1 MGRTLDYEFSYGD
14 QITVTPR
21 NYPFSFL
28 HMPSLSHHYAMI
40 GMACVMD
47 DYPLYYD
54 AFNEKGLGIAGL
66 NFVGNAV
73 YFDPKPEKDNIA
85 QFELIPWILGTCASL
100 AEAKE
105 SLSRINLISTPFK
118 KNLPLAQLHWIIA
131 DASGAITVESTADGL
146 HVYDNPGRRSDK
158 QSAVSNAD
166 VLTEQLPASVTE
178 TAGQHV
184 FQPARSFYVQPWH
197 GRSWTA
203 GRPLFCFPLCTRGVC
218 KAELDLGKQ
227 RNGECQ
233 PVFPY
238 FKFCRPAERMLRG
251 GGRKV

>member
-47 DYPLYYD
+47 DYPLYYE

-105 SLSRINLISTPFK
+105 YPLPYQSHQHTFLKRIFRSHSFTGSSQMHRVPSPWNPRRTVCMSTT
-118 KNLPLAQLHWIIA
+118 I
-131 DASGAITVESTADGL
+131 
-146 HVYDNPGRRSDK
+146 RS
-158 QSAVSNAD
+158 A
-166 VLTEQLPASVTE
+166 
-178 TAGQHV
+178 
-184 FQPARSFYVQPWH
+184 F
-197 GRSWTA
+197 
-203 GRPLFCFPLCTRGVC
+203 
-218 KAELDLGKQ
+218 
-227 RNGECQ
+227 
-233 PVFPY
+233 
-238 FKFCRPAERMLRG
+238 
-251 GGRKV
+251 

>member
-47 DYPLYYD
+47 DYPLYYE

-146 HVYDNPGRRSDK
+146 HVYDNPVG
-158 QSAVSNAD
+158 
-166 VLTEQLPASVTE
+166 VLTNNPPFPMHVELLQKCVPVIQLLGVHGASSSD
-178 TAGQHV
+178 GFLLSCHIPPG
-184 FQPARSFYVQPWH
+184 FAR
-197 GRSWTA
+197 
-203 GRPLFCFPLCTRGVC
+203 FPLPVGGKCGIIPPVMRPWRNWYTRWISVMSP
-218 KAELDLGKQ
+218 Q
-227 RNGECQ
+227 
-233 PVFPY
+233 
-238 FKFCRPAERMLRG
+238 
-251 GGRKV
+251 

>member
-47 DYPLYYD
+47 DYPLYYE

-118 KNLPLAQLHWIIA
+118 
-131 DASGAITVESTADGL
+131 
-146 HVYDNPGRRSDK
+146 
-158 QSAVSNAD
+158 
-166 VLTEQLPASVTE
+166 
-178 TAGQHV
+178 
-184 FQPARSFYVQPWH
+184 
-197 GRSWTA
+197 
-203 GRPLFCFPLCTRGVC
+203 
-218 KAELDLGKQ
+218 
-227 RNGECQ
+227 
-233 PVFPY
+233 
-238 FKFCRPAERMLRG
+238 
-251 GGRKV
+251 

>member
-47 DYPLYYD
+47 DYPLYYE

-105 SLSRINLISTPFK
+105 SLSRIISSAHLLKRIF
-118 KNLPLAQLHWIIA
+118 
-131 DASGAITVESTADGL
+131 
-146 HVYDNPGRRSDK
+146 RS
-158 QSAVSNAD
+158 
-166 VLTEQLPASVTE
+166 
-178 TAGQHV
+178 H
-184 FQPARSFYVQPWH
+184 SFTGSSQ
-197 GRSWTA
+197 
-203 GRPLFCFPLCTRGVC
+203 
-218 KAELDLGKQ
+218 
-227 RNGECQ
+227 
-233 PVFPY
+233 
-238 FKFCRPAERMLRG
+238 MLRAPSPWNP
-251 GGRKV
+251 RRTVCMSTTIRSAF

>member
-40 GMACVMD
+40 GTACVMD
-47 DYPLYYD
+47 DYPLYYE

-105 SLSRINLISTPFK
+105 SLSLSISSAHLLKRIFRSHSFTGSSQMHRVPSPWNPRRTVCMSTT
-118 KNLPLAQLHWIIA
+118 I
-131 DASGAITVESTADGL
+131 
-146 HVYDNPGRRSDK
+146 RS
-158 QSAVSNAD
+158 A
-166 VLTEQLPASVTE
+166 
-178 TAGQHV
+178 
-184 FQPARSFYVQPWH
+184 F
-197 GRSWTA
+197 
-203 GRPLFCFPLCTRGVC
+203 
-218 KAELDLGKQ
+218 
-227 RNGECQ
+227 
-233 PVFPY
+233 
-238 FKFCRPAERMLRG
+238 
-251 GGRKV
+251 

>member
-47 DYPLYYD
+47 DYPLYYE

-131 DASGAITVESTADGL
+131 DASGAITVESTIDGL
-146 HVYDNPGRRSDK
+146 FSSCSRSSGSSLTFSIVHTFTGLLK
-158 QSAVSNAD
+158 NVSNVRIPLISTD
-166 VLTEQLPASVTE
+166 SLPTSVICNC
-178 TAGQHV
+178 
-184 FQPARSFYVQPWH
+184 SICC
-197 GRSWTA
+197 SI
-203 GRPLFCFPLCTRGVC
+203 L
-218 KAELDLGKQ
+218 
-227 RNGECQ
+227 
-233 PVFPY
+233 
-238 FKFCRPAERMLRG
+238 
-251 GGRKV
+251 

>member
-1 MGRTLDYEFSYGD
+1 MCTAATYQTRDFYMGRTLDYEFSYGD

-47 DYPLYYD
+47 DYPLYYE

-85 QFELIPWILGTCASL
+85 QFELIPWLLGTCASL

-105 SLSRINLISTPFK
+105 SLSRISSAHLLKRIFRSHSFTGSSQMHRVPSPWNPRRTVCMSTT
-118 KNLPLAQLHWIIA
+118 I
-131 DASGAITVESTADGL
+131 
-146 HVYDNPGRRSDK
+146 RS
-158 QSAVSNAD
+158 A
-166 VLTEQLPASVTE
+166 
-178 TAGQHV
+178 
-184 FQPARSFYVQPWH
+184 F
-197 GRSWTA
+197 
-203 GRPLFCFPLCTRGVC
+203 
-218 KAELDLGKQ
+218 
-227 RNGECQ
+227 
-233 PVFPY
+233 
-238 FKFCRPAERMLRG
+238 
-251 GGRKV
+251 

>member
-1 MGRTLDYEFSYGD
+1 MCTAATYQTRDFYMGRTLDYEFSYGD

-47 DYPLYYD
+47 DYPLYYE

-105 SLSRINLISTPFK
+105 SLSRINLMFQEKRSDSCLRVTIDHRPIDRSSSTILRKQRSMKVKRTQSRHIPDHLRQHPESNHNLQVGFPF
-118 KNLPLAQLHWIIA
+118 AQ
-131 DASGAITVESTADGL
+131 GL
-146 HVYDNPGRRSDK
+146 HKS
-158 QSAVSNAD
+158 
-166 VLTEQLPASVTE
+166 LIFQL
-178 TAGQHV
+178 
-184 FQPARSFYVQPWH
+184 
-197 GRSWTA
+197 
-203 GRPLFCFPLCTRGVC
+203 
-218 KAELDLGKQ
+218 LGLKQ
-227 RNGECQ
+227 R
-233 PVFPY
+233 
-238 FKFCRPAERMLRG
+238 
-251 GGRKV
+251 